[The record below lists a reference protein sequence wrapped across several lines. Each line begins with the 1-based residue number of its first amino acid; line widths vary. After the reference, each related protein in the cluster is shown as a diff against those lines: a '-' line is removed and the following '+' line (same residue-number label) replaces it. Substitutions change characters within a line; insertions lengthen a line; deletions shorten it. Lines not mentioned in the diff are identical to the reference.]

1 MKQILT
7 NLVLLCHRHHWSVHE
22 GGWQLVT
29 AENRR
34 ILAIPPSHSYGRGLA
49 RPLGW
54 QSFRT
59 SQAVRFT
66 SGRPVLRTQAWE
78 ESRL

>member
-66 SGRPVLRTQAWE
+66 SGRPAIPHPGVGK
-78 ESRL
+78 SRL